1 MSGQRA
7 FMIRLRRTS
16 RLEAYLDVYDV
27 AAETGVHPEFI
38 RRLVRLGLLDP
49 VEAREGQRLLF
60 EVSAVP
66 LVRKILR
73 LRRDLGLNYA
83 GIGVVLELMERI
95 ESLEARIR
103 ELEGDFFE

>member
-1 MSGQRA
+1 
-7 FMIRLRRTS
+7 MIRLRRTS
-16 RLEAYLDVYDV
+16 RLETHLDVYDV

-49 VEAREGQRLLF
+49 VEALEDETLLF
-60 EVSAVP
+60 EVSAVT

-95 ESLEARIR
+95 EVLEARIR
-103 ELEGDFFE
+103 ELERDFFK